1 MDGKQ
6 DIAEGVYWLKTWIV
20 FIGYWIVRKSIILI
34 LKMSKIMLKGL
45 AKKLGRV
52 LAPIVLKELIVVLEE
67 IIKVDINQD
76 GKIGK

>member
-1 MDGKQ
+1 
-6 DIAEGVYWLKTWIV
+6 V
-20 FIGYWIVRKSIILI
+20 FMGYWIVKKSIILI

>member
-1 MDGKQ
+1 MDGRQ

-52 LAPIVLKELIVVLEE
+52 LAPIVLKELVVVLEE

>member
-1 MDGKQ
+1 M
-6 DIAEGVYWLKTWIV
+6 

-34 LKMSKIMLKGL
+34 LKMSRIMLKGL

>member
-1 MDGKQ
+1 M
-6 DIAEGVYWLKTWIV
+6 
-20 FIGYWIVRKSIILI
+20 SIILI

-52 LAPIVLKELIVVLEE
+52 LAPIVLKELVVVLEE

>member
-1 MDGKQ
+1 M
-6 DIAEGVYWLKTWIV
+6 
-20 FIGYWIVRKSIILI
+20 FIGYWIVKKCIILI

>member
-1 MDGKQ
+1 M
-6 DIAEGVYWLKTWIV
+6 
-20 FIGYWIVRKSIILI
+20 FIGYWIVRKSIVLI

-45 AKKLGRV
+45 AKKLGRI
-52 LAPIVLKELIVVLEE
+52 LAPIVLKEVINVLEE

>member
-1 MDGKQ
+1 M
-6 DIAEGVYWLKTWIV
+6 
-20 FIGYWIVRKSIILI
+20 GYWIVKKSIILI

>member
-1 MDGKQ
+1 MVEKQ

-20 FIGYWIVRKSIILI
+20 FIGYWIVRMSIILI

-52 LAPIVLKELIVVLEE
+52 LAPIVLKELVIVLEE

>member
-1 MDGKQ
+1 M
-6 DIAEGVYWLKTWIV
+6 
-20 FIGYWIVRKSIILI
+20 FIGYWIVKKSIILI
-34 LKMSKIMLKGL
+34 LKMNKIMLKGL

>member
-1 MDGKQ
+1 MDGRQ
-6 DIAEGVYWLKTWIV
+6 DIAEGVYWLKTWIM

>member
-1 MDGKQ
+1 MDGRQ

-45 AKKLGRV
+45 ARKLGRV

>member
-1 MDGKQ
+1 MDERQ

-20 FIGYWIVRKSIILI
+20 FIGYWIVKKSIILI